1 VRELQKR
8 WEGKNEKKKSGKEKA
23 GTKRL
28 GRRIWREGKCGDIT
42 GYNHKTYWKSR
53 GNCTNRN
60 AHAPVHKKLNI
71 CP

>member
-8 WEGKNEKKKSGKEKA
+8 WEGKGEKKKSGKKKA

-42 GYNHKTYWKSR
+42 GWVGR
-53 GNCTNRN
+53 GGGGETGSYQSG
-60 AHAPVHKKLNI
+60 
-71 CP
+71 